1 MDREKCRNR
10 FLFKNAVRLAFLIAP
25 AAVDATVLEFD
36 QIRLSGETVP
46 TISGNAV
53 PQDYGDRVTGAVVD
67 VSGGQFTYGNAGEGY
82 TPNVL
87 VEYFTGAATTINPG
101 VSIWQTGYGD
111 LTNLVFGNN
120 NSLSLNVR
128 LTADPGYQVQ
138 LYHFDLAG
146 YPDADYVI
154 DAVRV
159 SDGTGPLME
168 QFDVAVEGDA
178 VGPGH
183 SAFDFA
189 APLTAAQLL
198 IEIDYG
204 NLAGSQQDNIGLD
217 NLRFGQSPP
226 AVVPLPSTGLLL
238 GFGLAGLVGSLRRHG
253 RVGLRRL
260 R

>member
-1 MDREKCRNR
+1 MNKEKRRNPS
-10 FLFKNAVRLAFLIAP
+10 LFKNAARLAIVIAP
-25 AAVDATVLEFD
+25 AAVHATVLEFD
-36 QIRLSGETVP
+36 QIRVSGEVVP

-67 VSGGQFTYGNAGEGY
+67 VAGGQFTYGNAGEGY
-82 TPNVL
+82 TPNIL
-87 VEYFTGAATTINPG
+87 VEYFTGAATATNPG

-111 LTNLVFGNN
+111 LTNVIFGNN

-146 YPDADYVI
+146 YPGSDYVI

-159 SDGTGPLME
+159 SDGTTALAE
-168 QFDVAVEGDA
+168 QFDVPVEGDA
-178 VGPGH
+178 VGARH

-189 APLTAAQLL
+189 SPLTAAQLL

-226 AVVPLPSTGLLL
+226 AMVPLPPTGLLL
-238 GFGLAGLVGSLRRHG
+238 GFGLAGLLGSLRRPG
-253 RVGLRRL
+253 RGKGF
-260 R
+260 